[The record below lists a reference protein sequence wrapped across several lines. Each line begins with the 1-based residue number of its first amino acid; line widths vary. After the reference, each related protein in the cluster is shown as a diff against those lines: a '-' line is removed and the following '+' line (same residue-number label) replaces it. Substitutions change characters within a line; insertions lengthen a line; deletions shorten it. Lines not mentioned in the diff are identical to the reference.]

1 MIGRQGATPMPSA
14 SARGADPMRMERDPE
29 AVGPLIR
36 GFSGRGFRVDDRIHD
51 GAMVLTPESAV
62 DWTPPEIDALAIGDL
77 EAVLALS
84 PLPEFVLLGTGTALK
99 RPPLDLVLALEARG
113 IGLEPMD
120 SRAAARAWGLLRA
133 EGRWI
138 AAAFYPLG

>member
-1 MIGRQGATPMPSA
+1 
-14 SARGADPMRMERDPE
+14 MRMERDPE
-29 AVGPLIR
+29 ATGPLIR

-51 GAMVLTPESAV
+51 GAMVLTPDSAV
-62 DWTPPEIDALAIGDL
+62 DWTAAALDDL
-77 EAVLALS
+77 TLADFAAPLAMA
-84 PLPEFVLLGTGTALK
+84 PLPEFILLGTGPTLR
-99 RPPLDLVLALEARG
+99 RPSVDLVLALEAKG